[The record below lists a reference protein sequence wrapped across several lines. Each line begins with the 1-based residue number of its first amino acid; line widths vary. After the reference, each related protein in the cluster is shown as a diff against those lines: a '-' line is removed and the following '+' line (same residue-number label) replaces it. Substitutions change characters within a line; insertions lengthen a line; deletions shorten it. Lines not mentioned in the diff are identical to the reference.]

1 MKIAKIL
8 QNLLKDKNNQI
19 IHFLLNELWEFVGF
33 VWGIC
38 HKTKKPLSLKKTMA
52 FLHQRMKWISVLLQL
67 LSHCIV

>member
-38 HKTKKPLSLKKTMA
+38 HKQK
-52 FLHQRMKWISVLLQL
+52 
-67 LSHCIV
+67 SHCL